1 MTQQEALNIIGAAN
15 GGNTSHFTGNGALEL
30 YTGWNNPTMQYQGNN
45 DNLLQVDPG
54 SEPFNI
60 TVVNTSTSARSFYLG
75 QGLLYTRGSESTG
88 QLRTGTF
95 AAINDTGTVTSLTA
109 STTNSVPIEQFI
121 SYCQWNPTYIPLIQY
136 TSTSATSQ
144 LATNVQYYRQGMIKN
159 DVTTT
164 IPFRKYA
171 SQDAYNL
178 QFQDVRE
185 PLYIATDNIVIF
197 SVAGSSTLS
206 LDLYPLASKSS
217 ATEIRNDVYRAK
229 RFVNGDPAAAATVSK
244 AIEVA
249 KTSVMSNLNMLSSS
263 QR

>member
-1 MTQQEALNIIGAAN
+1 MTQQEALNIIAAAN
-15 GGNTSHFTGNGALEL
+15 GGDASNFTGNGALEL
-30 YTGWNNPTMQYQGNN
+30 YTGYNNPTLKYEGQSN
-45 DNLLQVDPG
+45 NLLQVDPG
-54 SEPFNI
+54 AEPFNI
-60 TVVNTSTSARSFYLG
+60 TVVNSNASARTFYLS
-75 QGLLYTRGSESTG
+75 QGLLYTRGSESAG

-95 AAINDTGTVTSLTA
+95 AAINDTGTATSLTA
-109 STTNSVPIEQFI
+109 STTNSVSIEQFI

-144 LATNVQYYRQGMIKN
+144 LATTIQYYRQGMIKN
-159 DVTTT
+159 DVTTN

-185 PLYIATDNIVIF
+185 PLYIATDNIVII
-197 SVAGSSTLS
+197 SVAGSSTLT

-217 ATEIRNDVYRAK
+217 ATEIRNDVGRAK
-229 RFVNGDPAAAATVSK
+229 SFVLGNPEAARTISGAIKVATAAGL
-244 AIEVA
+244 
-249 KTSVMSNLNMLSSS
+249 SNLNTLSST

>member
-1 MTQQEALNIIGAAN
+1 MTQQEALSIIHGAN
-15 GGNTSHFTGNGALEL
+15 GNRSDFSGNGALEL
-30 YTGWNNPTMQYQGNN
+30 YTGWNNPTLQYQGGS

-54 SEPFNI
+54 AEPFSIQVINA
-60 TVVNTSTSARSFYLG
+60 NTSSRTFYLS
-75 QGLLYTRGSESTG
+75 QGLLYTRGSESAG

-109 STTNSVPIEQFI
+109 STTNAVTIEQFI
-121 SYCQWNPTYIPLIQY
+121 SYCQWNPTFIPLIQY

-144 LATNVQYYRQGMIKN
+144 LATNVQYQRQGMIKN
-159 DVTTT
+159 DVVTT

-185 PLYIATDNIVIF
+185 PLYIATDNLVII
-197 SVAGSSTLS
+197 SVAGSSTLT

-217 ATEIRNDVYRAK
+217 ATEIRNDVGRAK
-229 RFVNGDPAAAATVSK
+229 RFVSGDPAAAVTVSK
-244 AIEVA
+244 AIQVA
-249 KTSVMSNLNMLSSS
+249 KEASVSNLNVLTS
-263 QR
+263 RG